1 MFVNSE
7 RCFTN
12 TSVDDIQTFEISDI
26 VSRRKTDAFIVCR
39 IKFVLNA
46 AKFQGRQVNIIH

>member
-12 TSVDDIQTFEISDI
+12 TSVDDIRTFEISDI
-26 VSRRKTDAFIVCR
+26 VSRRKADAFIVCR

-46 AKFQGRQVNIIH
+46 AKFQGR